1 MIQGAWGWCTGMT
14 HRDGMGREV
23 GGGFS
28 MGSTCTPIVDSC
40 QCMAKPRQY
49 CKVIS
54 LQLKKQTNQPSNLT
68 KVFYLDIIK
77 VASFNS
83 LFGGL
88 LFDFQTHKQF
98 LFSKKSIYSCVFVS
112 IFSAKLNLDCL
123 CTRLR
128 VFC

>member
-23 GGGFS
+23 GGGFR

-88 LFDFQTHKQF
+88 LFDFQTHRQF
-98 LFSKKSIYSCVFVS
+98 PVL
-112 IFSAKLNLDCL
+112 
-123 CTRLR
+123 
-128 VFC
+128 